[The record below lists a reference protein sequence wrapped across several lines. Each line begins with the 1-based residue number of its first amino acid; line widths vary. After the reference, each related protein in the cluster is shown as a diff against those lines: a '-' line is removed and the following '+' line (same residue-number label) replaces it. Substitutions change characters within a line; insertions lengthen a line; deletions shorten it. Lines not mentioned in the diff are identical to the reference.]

1 MSQVQTLEIQS
12 TDEPREDWLRAGVLA
27 GFLATFAMTIV
38 LLAAYWL
45 ASSIGNA
52 SGNVLQRWSWALV
65 HNPVAEQTANRVVLA
80 IGANLLMGLIL
91 ALLYA
96 RVFEPI
102 LHGPS
107 WWRGMQ
113 FSLLPWLLSL
123 IIFLPLMGG
132 GLFGLDIGA
141 GILPIVG
148 NLILHLAY
156 GAVLGA
162 TYAAPAEDWL
172 DDTDVDRAHS
182 AAAERGAAIGVV
194 IGLPAGFLL
203 GWWVAPDVMGLAGQ
217 AETAIGL
224 AFIGAAVGL
233 AIGSF
238 AGMSR
243 GGPSTPGPLARR

>member
-1 MSQVQTLEIQS
+1 MNQPHSLELRS
-12 TDEPREDWLRAGVLA
+12 SDAPREEWLRAGVLS
-27 GFLATFAMTIV
+27 GFLATFAMSIV
-38 LLAAYWL
+38 LLIAYWL
-45 ASSIGNA
+45 ASSIGSA
-52 SGNVLQRWSWALV
+52 SGNALQRWSWALV

-80 IGANLLMGLIL
+80 IGANLLMGLVL

-102 LHGPS
+102 LHGPG

-132 GLFGLDIGA
+132 GLFGMDIGA

-148 NLILHLAY
+148 NLVLHLIY

-162 TYAAPAEDWL
+162 AYAVPAHDWL
-172 DDTDVDRAHS
+172 DDTDVDRAHA
-182 AAAERGAAIGVV
+182 AAAERGAAVGVV
-194 IGLPAGFLL
+194 IGLPVGFLL
-203 GWWVAPDVMGLAGQ
+203 GWWFAPAVMGLAGQ
-217 AETAIGL
+217 PETAIGL
-224 AFIGAAVGL
+224 AFIGAAIGL
-233 AIGSF
+233 AVGSF

-243 GGPSTPGPLARR
+243 QGPTAAEPLAR